1 MSQKLGNRA
10 RCLMVKVYSFQ
21 AHMIFGRGAVMQ
33 PFHTRCDSAWLFGTW
48 LAVAFCAL
56 ARAETPVGVV
66 LEDIDSGTTSPQG
79 NYRWMD
85 VADQIYA
92 ASYQDS
98 YNYTQASVQVDFFT
112 DAVTLHGT
120 LSVVNLK
127 PHFAYQFKLV
137 GNAGTASNESIG
149 FAGRWWQEEWNGS
162 QWANG
167 SNLNNKGDGSWPNPN
182 DLTHCSR
189 RDIPDPSSPTG
200 YHYQY
205 TAYVVF
211 GYFITD
217 EYGDGTLNFTA
228 DSSYHVLW
236 KTTQRAHTPGDG
248 PLMNTVFDVTLPDP
262 VGAYLFDYPPADVT
276 IFGEWERLPVGGVL
290 LPAGSYQASFVL
302 TEESFHGS
310 GLAGG
315 WAAAM
320 GAPVTFTLIADPA
333 SVFGD
338 FDGDGAV
345 GMSDFEVLTGC
356 MAGPD
361 TPPIAA
367 CPRTP
372 QDYINAFDSNADGAV
387 DLRDFAVFQ
396 RAFGR

>member
-1 MSQKLGNRA
+1 
-10 RCLMVKVYSFQ
+10 
-21 AHMIFGRGAVMQ
+21 MQ
-33 PFHTRCDSAWLFGTW
+33 PLHLRRRPGLVLIIWI
-48 LAVAFCAL
+48 AVAFCAP
-56 ARAETPVGVV
+56 ARAETPVSVV

-79 NYRWMD
+79 QYRWMD

-98 YNYTQASVQVDFFT
+98 YNYTQASVQVDFYT

-120 LSVVNLK
+120 LSAANLK

-137 GNAGTASNESIG
+137 GDAGTASNEYIG
-149 FAGRWWQEEWNGS
+149 FAGRWWQEEWDGE

-167 SNLNNKGDGSWPNPN
+167 QNLNNKGDGSWPNPN
-182 DLTHCSR
+182 DLTYCAR
-189 RDIPDPSSPTG
+189 RDIPNPSSPTG
-200 YHYQY
+200 YHYQC
-205 TAYVVF
+205 TAYLVF

-217 EYGDGTLNFTA
+217 AYGNAALSFTA

-236 KTTQRAHTPGDG
+236 KTTQRTHTPSDG
-248 PLMNTVFDVTLPDP
+248 PLDNTVFDVTLPDP
-262 VGAYLFDYPPADVT
+262 VGAYAFDYPPADVT

-320 GAPVTFTLIADPA
+320 GAPVTFTLITDPA

-345 GMSDFEVLTGC
+345 GMSDFEALTGC

-361 TPPIAA
+361 RQPIPV
-367 CPRTP
+367 CPQTP
-372 QDYINAFDSNADGAV
+372 QDYVNVFDSDADGDA
-387 DLRDFAVFQ
+387 DLRDFAVVQ
-396 RAFGR
+396 HAFEN